1 MRAMRRVLAVLCLAV
16 LIPAA
21 AYAQASLAG
30 VVRDASGAVLP
41 GVTVEAAS
49 PVLIEKS
56 RTTVTDNSGQYRII
70 DLRGGAYAVTFTL
83 GGFSSVKRDGVQLA
97 GESVTVVNVEMRVGA
112 LQETITVNA
121 ETPTV
126 DVQTTTRQTVM
137 SKDVIGVLPTGRNY
151 SSLGA
156 LLTGVTTNA
165 SDAGGAVGDP
175 MASLTV
181 H

>member
-1 MRAMRRVLAVLCLAV
+1 MRTVRRVLGVFCLAA
-16 LIPAA
+16 LIPAS

-49 PVLIEKS
+49 PVLIERT
-56 RTTVTDNSGQYRII
+56 RTTVTDGSGQYRII
-70 DLRGGAYAVTFTL
+70 DLRGGTYTVTFTL
-83 GGFSSVKRDGVQLA
+83 SGFSSVKRDGVQLA
-97 GESVTVVNVEMRVGA
+97 GESVSVVNIEMRVGA
-112 LQETITVNA
+112 VQETVTVNA
-121 ETPTV
+121 DAPTV

-156 LLTGVTTNA
+156 LLTGVNTNA
-165 SDAGGAVGDP
+165 SDA
-175 MASLTV
+175 
-181 H
+181 